1 MNKLTDIPIRLDNEV
16 ARETGNA
23 LPLLHEIRHALIKLL
38 ESGKT
43 TVIDL
48 SRLPLGPGDEA
59 QLLDILG
66 NGEVVAQ
73 INALGK
79 SIIRETHLTGVWLVE
94 HFTSDAQPIAKLI
107 EISYIPDLLK
117 AAPEDVCEGVAW
129 LNRRLAANG
138 GDSHEIS

>member
-1 MNKLTDIPIRLDNEV
+1 MNKLTDIPIHLDN
-16 ARETGNA
+16 AAAQETGNA
-23 LPLLHEIRHALIKLL
+23 LALLHEIRHALVNLL
-38 ESGKT
+38 ESGKA

-48 SRLPLGPGDEA
+48 SRLPMGPGDEA
-59 QLLDILG
+59 KLLDILG

-73 INALGK
+73 INALGN

-94 HFTSDAQPIAKLI
+94 HFNSEAQPTAKLI

-117 AAPEDVCEGVAW
+117 APPEDVREGLAW

-138 GDSHEIS
+138 GHSR

>member
-23 LPLLHEIRHALIKLL
+23 LPLLHEIRHALVKLL

-48 SRLPLGPGDEA
+48 SRLPLGPDDEA

-73 INALGK
+73 INMLGN

-94 HFTSDAQPIAKLI
+94 HFNSAAQPIAKLI

-117 AAPEDVCEGVAW
+117 APPEDVHEGLTW
-129 LNRRLAANG
+129 LNRRLAENG
-138 GDSHEIS
+138 GDSH